1 MKSKIT
7 ILLIAIISFTGC
19 SKDSIEQPNEEEL
32 IIPETT
38 SSTERR
44 EEPDPSGDPIVTDLI
59 AGQNEIIGTVTIESN
74 GTFTTVTYNT
84 INGWEIDATH
94 LYVGACED
102 RPANNPGNPLIGH
115 FPYADTHAN
124 GTTDFTYTL
133 DSAEVGCSG
142 CVAAHAEVSN
152 ASGGSET
159 AWADGLPYG
168 GNSWAMY
175 FEYDFCN

>member
-7 ILLIAIISFTGC
+7 LLLVVIFSVTSC
-19 SKDSIEQPNEEEL
+19 SKEPFEQINEENAV
-32 IIPETT
+32 TT
-38 SSTERR
+38 QTKPTTERR
-44 EEPDPSGDPIVTDLI
+44 DDPDPYSDPIVTDLI
-59 AGQNEIIGTVTIESN
+59 AGQNEIVGTVTVESDGN
-74 GTFTTVTYNT
+74 YITVTYNT

-115 FPYADTHAN
+115 FPYASTHPG

-152 ASGGSET
+152 ISGGSET
-159 AWADGLPYG
+159 AWANGLPYG